1 MLKTLFMPVMF
12 AQHFARNTL
21 RSIFITSPPP
31 APTQP
36 RAGVPEPALDV
47 DAFLKVNATDK
58 DSHIQITKR
67 ISEKKK
73 KRVITRHAFF
83 LFCAKNGV

>member
-1 MLKTLFMPVMF
+1 MPVMF

-21 RSIFITSPPP
+21 RSIFITSLPP

-36 RAGVPEPALDV
+36 RVPEPALDV

-58 DSHIQITKR
+58 DAHIQITKR

-73 KRVITRHAFF
+73 KSSRAVHCTCFALRTGSKM
-83 LFCAKNGV
+83 LK

>member
-1 MLKTLFMPVMF
+1 MPVMF

-31 APTQP
+31 APPQP

-47 DAFLKVNATDK
+47 DAFLKVNAADK

-67 ISEKKK
+67 ISEEKKNK
-73 KRVITRHAFF
+73 KSSRAVHFSGFALRT
-83 LFCAKNGV
+83 GV